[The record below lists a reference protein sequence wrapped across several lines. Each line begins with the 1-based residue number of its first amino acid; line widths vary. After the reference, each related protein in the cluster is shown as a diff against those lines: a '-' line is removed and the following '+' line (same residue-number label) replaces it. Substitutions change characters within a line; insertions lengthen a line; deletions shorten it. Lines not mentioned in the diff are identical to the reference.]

1 MLDIGTPSSNGR
13 KPISDGPDRRDGTRA
28 RRPSIGLALGGG
40 AARGWA
46 HIGVVRR
53 LTEAGF
59 APDVIAGTSIGAV
72 VGGCY
77 AAGGLD
83 ELEGF
88 ACGLSKRRVF
98 GLLDFNLGGSGLI
111 TGDRLAKLLTRGFGD
126 ARIEDLPRRFVCVST
141 ELRTGHEIWLSKG
154 ALVQSMRASYAL
166 PGLFKP
172 VRVHDRWLIDG
183 ALVNPV
189 PVSVCRAFGARLVI
203 AINLNTDMF
212 GKGTIVR
219 AHDPVEACGKD
230 SHPDWVDEPETGVD
244 GARGLLRRQ
253 LVGTPAGPPGISSV
267 MVDAFNIVQDRISRS
282 RLAGD
287 PPDIMVTPQLA
298 HIGMFEFHRAREVI
312 DAGARAGDRILAD
325 IESALTSLSS

>member
-1 MLDIGTPSSNGR
+1 MP
-13 KPISDGPDRRDGTRA
+13 DGAERRVAPRP

-46 HIGVVRR
+46 HIGVIRQLV
-53 LTEAGF
+53 EAGF

-83 ELEGF
+83 ELESF
-88 ACGLSKRRVF
+88 ARDLSKRRVI
-98 GLLDFNLGGSGLI
+98 GLLDFHFGGSGLI
-111 TGDRLAKLLTRGFGD
+111 TGDRLAKLLMRGFGD
-126 ARIEDLPRRFVCVST
+126 TRIEDLPRRFVCVST

-154 ALVQSMRASYAL
+154 ELVQSMRASYAL

-172 VRVHDRWLIDG
+172 VRVLDRWLIDG

-212 GKGTIVR
+212 GKGTVVR
-219 AHDPVEACGKD
+219 AHDPVETCPGDTDAD
-230 SHPDWVDEPETGVD
+230 WPDEAHTGVD

-253 LVGTPAGPPGISSV
+253 LVGTRAGPPGISSV
-267 MVDAFNIVQDRISRS
+267 MVDAFNIVQDRIARS

-287 PPDIMVTPQLA
+287 PPDIMVTPKLA
-298 HIGMFEFHRAREVI
+298 DIGMFEFHRAREAI
-312 DAGARAGDRILAD
+312 DAGARAGDRILAE
-325 IESALTSLSS
+325 IEGTLTALAR